1 MTRRPGCNPEMVKKP
16 RAGFDGA
23 MPVALRLVLL
33 ILVFCLAGTAHAAT
47 ALEAWRNALTE
58 TRTLAENIPPQ
69 AYVEAQRLQN
79 TLPADATPAD
89 HVRVL
94 NVLTRIEIYLALTAE
109 ATEHARHALELATQY
124 NDRIGQAE
132 AEINNAWNAINTG
145 NMEALGTATTHA
157 VAVLDGVDR
166 PELLSEALLNM
177 AMMYLRVG
185 RLEEAISTT
194 MQTMEIAKH
203 TTNPLALAYASQGL
217 AISFSLNDRPKE
229 ALEQHRRM
237 RAYARAAHSKILEAL
252 AVRGIGST
260 LDAMGDHQPAGEAL
274 WEAVR
279 LFRETGNPF
288 GISHALFG
296 VAAHL
301 QLEGQHDKALP
312 LFNEIIATYKRYRN
326 PTGLWYVYDSRSTAY
341 LALGNHAA
349 SLDDAN
355 RAYMLAKQLG
365 LSTYLSNSAQRLA
378 SIYAAM
384 GDHQHAYKLSLEAAQ
399 ETANAA
405 RKKASDRMLELVQR
419 YEKESRQREIDEL
432 TRHNLQQKTELR
444 QRELQQRWLW
454 TVLTASVML
463 LAVTMF
469 FLMRLRSSH
478 AVIRSLNASLEHRVQ
493 TRTAELRQQARY
505 LRTLI
510 DTLPWRVWLKDTS
523 SRYLAV
529 NQAAADTCGLSADEL
544 IGKTD
549 LDVHFE
555 AIAVAS
561 RADDLAVMASRQR
574 RTTEERQVVADK
586 PVWMET
592 FKAPVLDE
600 DGTVLG
606 TVGLAHD
613 ISERKAAEA
622 SREAALAEAQRLARV
637 RSEFLAQMSHE
648 LRTPLNGILGY
659 VQILRRDMTL
669 HDHHVTALNVIQQS
683 GEHLLTLINDIL
695 DFAKI
700 EAGKFDL
707 CLTETQLPKLLQV
720 IAETV
725 NIRAAQKNLDFQC
738 NPAPGLPTWVRADEK
753 RLRQI
758 LLNLLSNA
766 VKFTDRGMV
775 QLCVGATSAGRIRFE
790 VRDTGVG
797 IGSDQLEFIFRPFEQ
812 AGDMQRRIGGTGLGL
827 AISRQLVHM
836 MRGDIRVESRVG
848 EGSTFWFELDLPAI
862 APKLEITAHGPGVIG
877 YAGPHKNILVVDDIL
892 ENRAVLAGMLGPL
905 GFEVSEA
912 TNGMEGLDK
921 AQALRPDLILM
932 DLVMPGMD
940 GLEATRRL
948 RMLPALQNVPIIAIS
963 ASASIADQEKSMA
976 AGTNAFLAKPVDFD
990 SLLSH
995 VANLLGLDLI
1005 YESSQQ
1011 ARPIPEEQKTSSP
1024 AVPPENEIQALYK
1037 LAQMGNMQNILR
1049 WANHVEALDA
1059 CYKPF
1064 ADQLRTLAKGYQ
1076 SKAILNLAKRYM
1088 ETETKNIL

>member
-1 MTRRPGCNPEMVKKP
+1 
-16 RAGFDGA
+16 
-23 MPVALRLVLL
+23 MPVMLRLALL
-33 ILVFCLAGTAHAAT
+33 ILAFCLAGTAHAAT

-69 AYVEAQRLQN
+69 AYVAALQLQA
-79 TLPADATPAD
+79 TLPANATPAD
-89 HVRVL
+89 HARVL
-94 NVLTRIEIYLALTAE
+94 NVLSRIEIYLALTEKASG
-109 ATEHARHALELATQY
+109 HAKSALQLATRN

-145 NMEALGTATTHA
+145 DMKALVTSTTHA
-157 VAVLDGVDR
+157 VAVLDGVNR

-177 AMMYLRVG
+177 AMMYLRAG
-185 RLEEAISTT
+185 RLEDAISTT
-194 MQTMEIAKH
+194 MQTVEITKH

-217 AISFSLNDRPKE
+217 AISFSINDRPKE

-237 RAYARAAHSKILEAL
+237 RAYARAAHSKMLEAL

-301 QLEGQHDKALP
+301 QLEGQHDQALP
-312 LFNEIIATYKRYRN
+312 LFNEIMATYKRYRN
-326 PTGLWYVYDSRSTAY
+326 PTGLWYVYDSRSAAY

-355 RAYMLAKQLG
+355 HAYALARQLN

-384 GDHQHAYKLSLEAAQ
+384 GDHQRAYRLSQEASQ

-405 RKKASDRMLELVQR
+405 RKKASDRMLELVRR

-432 TRHNLQQKTELR
+432 TRRNQQQKAELR

-454 TVLTASVML
+454 TVLAASVML
-463 LAVTMF
+463 LTVTMF
-469 FLMRLRSSH
+469 FLMRLRGSH
-478 AVIRSLNASLEHRVQ
+478 AVIRNLNASLEHKVQ
-493 TRTAELRQQARY
+493 ARTAELRQQTRY

-510 DTLPWRVWLKDTS
+510 DTLPWRVWLKDTG

-529 NQAAADTCGLSADEL
+529 NQAAADTCGLGADEL

-549 LDVHFE
+549 LDVHPE

-574 RTTEERQVVADK
+574 KTVEERQIVADK
-586 PVWMET
+586 PVWMEM

-600 DGTVLG
+600 DDTVLG
-606 TVGLAHD
+606 TVGLVHD

-622 SREAALAEAQRLARV
+622 SREAALVEAQRLARV
-637 RSEFLAQMSHE
+637 RSDFLAQMSHE
-648 LRTPLNGILGY
+648 LRTPLNAILGY
-659 VQILRRDMTL
+659 VQILLRDMDL
-669 HDHHVTALNVIQQS
+669 HDRQITALNVIRQS

-700 EAGKFDL
+700 EAGKFEL
-707 CLTETQLPKLLQV
+707 CMSEIPLHKLLQL

-725 NIRAAQKNLDFQC
+725 SIKAAQKNLDFQC

-753 RLRQI
+753 RLRQV
-758 LLNLLSNA
+758 LLNILSNA
-766 VKFTDRGMV
+766 VKFTDHGRV
-775 QLCVGATSAGRIRFE
+775 QLCVGTTPAGRIRFE
-790 VRDTGVG
+790 VRDTGIG

-812 AGDMQRRIGGTGLGL
+812 AGDRQRRAGGTGLGL
-827 AISRQLVHM
+827 AISRQLVQM

-877 YAGPHKNILVVDDIL
+877 YAGARKTILAVDDIP
-892 ENRAVLAGMLGPL
+892 ENRAVLTGMLAPL
-905 GFEVSEA
+905 GFQLSEA
-912 TNGMEGLDK
+912 ASGAEALDK
-921 AQALRPDLILM
+921 AQSLRPDLILM

-948 RMLPALQNVPIIAIS
+948 RMLPALRNVPIIAIS
-963 ASASIADQEKSMA
+963 ASASNADQEKSMA
-976 AGTNAFLAKPVDFD
+976 AGVNAFLPKPVDYD
-990 SLLSH
+990 KLLSH
-995 VANLLGLDLI
+995 IANLLRLDLV
-1005 YESSQQ
+1005 YGQKQEEQ
-1011 ARPIPEEQKTSSP
+1011 ARSKQEEQPGLAVMPPEE
-1024 AVPPENEIQALYK
+1024 EIQALYE
-1037 LAQMGNMQNILR
+1037 LAQIGNMQNILR
-1049 WANHVEALDA
+1049 WASRVEALDER
-1059 CYKPF
+1059 YKPF
-1064 ADQLRTLAKGYQ
+1064 ADQLRMLAKGYQ
-1076 SKAILNLAKRYM
+1076 SKAILNLAKRHM
-1088 ETETKNIL
+1088 ETKHAL